1 VVTHWPL
8 ESDERGSRRSQ
19 SRCRRRPQDTSRA
32 NRRSVSSDHV
42 ACGSFQSLGPTPLH
56 EVEHV
61 ERHSAAAGS
70 SAPQAALAGA
80 VCLALVTTART
91 TGRCVG
97 GHAANDCIR
106 LATLRARTRRLDDS
120 FRSSRSRT
128 PGSVEAAPVVPKRQR
143 AASRFRVQLAAT
155 RRKAL
160 PRFRMMAA
168 EVELRKAPCTPS
180 PRRSMTNLPP
190 SPSKSSR
197 SQPR

>member
-1 VVTHWPL
+1 VVTNWPL

-19 SRCRRRPQDTSRA
+19 SRCPRRPQDTSRA
-32 NRRSVSSDHV
+32 YRRSVSSDHV
-42 ACGSFQSLGPTPLH
+42 ACGSFQSLGPAPLH

-106 LATLRARTRRLDDS
+106 MATLRARTRRLDDS
-120 FRSSRSRT
+120 LRSSRSRT
-128 PGSVEAAPVVPKRQR
+128 PSSVQAAPVAFGVMVPPWMAQVRSRSPCRPFAVPSDANLDASTR
-143 AASRFRVQLAAT
+143 AGRY
-155 RRKAL
+155 
-160 PRFRMMAA
+160 
-168 EVELRKAPCTPS
+168 
-180 PRRSMTNLPP
+180 RSMQVDANFPE
-190 SPSKSSR
+190 
-197 SQPR
+197 